1 MASFDWKHY
10 FEPTPKLFRKI
21 GDTIL
26 AGGTA
31 ISSIT
36 LISALNVEDEKLQKL
51 LTTVTIVSVVLTFV
65 GKILS
70 NFFKDDTNDTP
81 TT

>member
-26 AGGTA
+26 AGGTT

-51 LTTVTIVSVVLTFV
+51 LTTVTIISVVLTFV